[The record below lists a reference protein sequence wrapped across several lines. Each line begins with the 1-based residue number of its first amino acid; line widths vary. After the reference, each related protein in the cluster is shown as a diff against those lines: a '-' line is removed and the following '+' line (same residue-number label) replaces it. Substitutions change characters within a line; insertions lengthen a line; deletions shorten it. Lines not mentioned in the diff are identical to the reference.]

1 MPNPPILYCG
11 DTSLIGPAS
20 YLAGL
25 MTHRGYAF
33 DYVPSDEQADTRLF
47 DVPRRLFV
55 LSDYPSSMLDET
67 AQRKLVSQVES
78 GAGLVMIG
86 GWESFRGQGGH
97 WAGTAVAQA
106 LPVNIALS
114 DDRVNCDQPA
124 LIVTRQDHP
133 ITDSLP
139 WLERPPTIG
148 GFNKIDPKPDAQV
161 ILEVQRFAVRHQ
173 DGTFGFEPTER
184 HPLLVVGNHGQ
195 GRAAALA
202 TDIAPHWVGGLV
214 DWGDGRIVVKA
225 PGSSQIEVGNYY
237 GTLVGNLLAWTG
249 RLNEQPGKV

>member
-1 MPNPPILYCG
+1 
-11 DTSLIGPAS
+11 
-20 YLAGL
+20 

-47 DVPRRLFV
+47 DVSRQLFV
-55 LSDYPSSMLDET
+55 LSDYPSSMLGKA
-67 AQRKLVSQVES
+67 AQDKLVTQVQS

-86 GWESFRGQGGH
+86 GWESFCGQGGH

-106 LPVNIALS
+106 LPVNIASS

-124 LIVTRQDHP
+124 LIVKRQDHP
-133 ITDSLP
+133 ITDGLP

-161 ILEVQRFAVRHQ
+161 LLDVQRFAVRHQ
-173 DGTFGFEPTER
+173 DGTFGFEPTDR
-184 HPLLVVGNHGQ
+184 HPLLVVGSHGQ
-195 GRAAALA
+195 GRTAALA

-214 DWGDGRIVVKA
+214 DWGDGRIVA
-225 PGSSQIEVGNYY
+225 QAQESDQIEVGDCY
-237 GTLVGNLLAWTG
+237 GAFVGNLLAWTG
-249 RLNEQPGKV
+249 RLNEQPSKVQHSVDQV